1 LQLVRGTRKGGNT
14 VKYVTYGFL
23 RKHDLDTLPVY
34 FRERFGE
41 RATIKDFLAWIRE
54 QDSSGYLNARGFW
67 ESYCLS
73 VNDAPFVQ
81 ALIDAGADVHVRDDA
96 AIWYAASRGH
106 LEAVDVLIANGA
118 DVHAHNNEA
127 LFSARW
133 NGHADVVALLCRA
146 MAA

>member
-1 LQLVRGTRKGGNT
+1 M
-14 VKYVTYGFL
+14 KYVTYQFL

-41 RATIKDFLAWIRE
+41 RATVKEFLAWIRE
-54 QDSSGYLNARGFW
+54 QDSSSRLKASGFW
-67 ESYCLS
+67 ESHCLS

-81 ALIDAGADVHVRDDA
+81 ALIDAGADVHVRNDA
-96 AIWYAASRGH
+96 AICYAAACGY
-106 LEAVDVLIANGA
+106 LEAVNVLIANGA

-127 LFSARW
+127 LFSAQW
-133 NGHADVVALLCRA
+133 NNHPDVVAVLRRA